1 MQTNNFNT
9 ILKYSLKTKLNKS
22 FLKFAV
28 GFIVCAIIVINIIPV
43 VLLFK
48 SDTDLEMNVVVPV
61 SDNINY
67 KDIANAV
74 KTNDN
79 IIVHEQKDYDYHDL
93 STSDMELYLDVD
105 TNTVYS
111 QSDMDFE
118 AENFSREFFTA
129 IKSSK
134 IFNEMN
140 LSKEDL
146 NEIATLGQYE
156 TVNLKD
162 INDDGRLENETDKSL
177 YYAMTFIITMIAY
190 MILVFAMQF
199 IGQEILEE
207 KTSRAM
213 EIIITNIKPSSHMIA
228 KVVSNLLYIVSIG
241 LVMSIGVTLGGL
253 IALSIMDIDISM
265 LFIIIQNV
273 GSEISPLGIIAF
285 VSFIVFLLLL
295 STFII
300 LTITA
305 IMASSSSTM
314 EDYQKMISPITIL
327 LVIPFYMNLFMD
339 NVLISKI
346 ASFIPIF
353 TFFMLPNLI
362 LSGDVSLL
370 FVVSTVIVNIIT
382 LILLIKFGSYVYK
395 EGVLNYA
402 SKSAWQML
410 KQTRTNYKYNKKNK

>member
-111 QSDMDFE
+111 QSDMDHE

-134 IFNEMN
+134 IFNKMN

-146 NEIATLGQYE
+146 NEIATLDQYE

-162 INDDGRLENETDKSL
+162 INDDGSLENETDKSL

-228 KVVSNLLYIVSIG
+228 KVVSNLLYIVAIG
-241 LVMSIGVTLGGL
+241 IVMSIGVTLGGL
-253 IALSIMDIDISM
+253 VALSIMDIDISM
-265 LFIIIQNV
+265 LLSV
-273 GSEISPLGIIAF
+273 TEGLGSEISPLGMIGF

-362 LSGDVSLL
+362 LSGEVSVL